1 MGVIIDGNAL
11 ECPVT
16 LRSYLMIFFPFLVL
30 VFMTCVAFNLWKF

>member
-1 MGVIIDGNAL
+1 MIHENAL

-30 VFMTCVAFNLWKF
+30 VFMTCVAFNLWMF